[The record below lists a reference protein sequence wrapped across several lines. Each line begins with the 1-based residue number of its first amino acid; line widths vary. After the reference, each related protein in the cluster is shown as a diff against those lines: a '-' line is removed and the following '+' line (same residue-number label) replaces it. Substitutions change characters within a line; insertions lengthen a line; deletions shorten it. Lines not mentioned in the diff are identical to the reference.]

1 MTTTLA
7 ETLDLRRCLPLLA
20 SLTDDELAA
29 VWAKSAV
36 QPYARREQI
45 VAQGTVTDAMYFVL
59 SGSAHVVMHDVQAR
73 QTIIATLQAGD
84 YFGEMS
90 LIDGAP
96 HAAGVVAAMPSEI
109 LVVENAVFA
118 PFLPLPQA
126 VAGHLM
132 RTLVRR
138 LRHADQN
145 IESLALLDVQGRVAR
160 VLLDFA
166 VDDGHGDLRIGDRIS
181 TTDLG
186 KMIGATRE
194 TVARVMRD
202 FQEKGL
208 IRIEPNGAMSIR
220 AGASPGL

>member
-1 MTTTLA
+1 MTMPP
-7 ETLDLRRCLPLLA
+7 LDGPRLRRCLPLLA
-20 SLTDDELAA
+20 SLTDAEI
-29 VWAKSAV
+29 AKVSARSTV
-36 QPYARREQI
+36 RRYARKERI
-45 VAQGTVTDAMYFVL
+45 VEQGTVTDAMYFVVT
-59 SGSAHVVMHDVQAR
+59 GSAHVVMQDSQER
-73 QTIIATLQAGD
+73 QTILSTLHAGD

-96 HAAGVVAAMPSEI
+96 HAAGAISVQPSEI
-109 LVVENAVFA
+109 FIVENSVFA

-166 VDDGHGDLRIGDRIS
+166 VDDGHGDLRISDRIS
-181 TTDLG
+181 MTDLG
-186 KMIGATRE
+186 KMIGASRE
-194 TVARVMRD
+194 TVARVMRE
-202 FQEKGL
+202 FQDKGL
-208 IRIEPNGAMSIR
+208 VRIEANGSMSIR
-220 AGASPGL
+220 AGTASGF